1 VQREEE
7 QNEHLSLLRKGGK
20 FRQQQTTHHQQD
32 SRFATK
38 MTDPNGW
45 VKNPPSVFVKVHGTS
60 REEVNGKFGLVLQYS
75 PSNSRYTLLLIES
88 SPQSQV
94 SLKVDHLRLCSGMVE
109 RAQAYYHL
117 FRNNSDIARQVQQVS
132 SVVQSK
138 TGLSLSKV
146 GILVLVA
153 LVLGVYFLGFSR
165 VLLLLTIILVVLTVI
180 GPDLVAGSG
189 AVDYRTIARNAP
201 GRWREI
207 VRQQIPGGFGDT
219 IANKPLYLN
228 AFTAALVAFALYS
241 LLATSSSSSSAS
253 RAAAA
258 RKRAPLPPVATLE
271 MKQHYYKLGF
281 DDATNAKDFGTSLA
295 TLRAST
301 DDAPYDWASADAA
314 ASRSS
319 ADYEDYKNMS
329 PLPSSPKK
337 SFLNLSTM
345 FSMFTIG
352 QTIYPLVLQAGG
364 PNSFNPQVF
373 LAGLQGLDTWKM
385 GVLGFSVYRLV
396 SAILF

>member
-1 VQREEE
+1 
-7 QNEHLSLLRKGGK
+7 
-20 FRQQQTTHHQQD
+20 
-32 SRFATK
+32 

-75 PSNSRYTLLLIES
+75 PTNSRYTLLLIES

-94 SLKVDHLRLCSGMVE
+94 SLKADNLRPCSGMVE

-117 FRNNSDIARQVQQVS
+117 FRNNPDIARQVEQVS

-146 GILVLVA
+146 GILLFVV

-165 VLLLLTIILVVLTVI
+165 VLLLLTIILMILTVI
-180 GPDLVAGSG
+180 GPDLVGG
-189 AVDYRTIARNAP
+189 GPLDFRTIARNAP
-201 GRWREI
+201 GRWKEI
-207 VRQQIPGGFGDT
+207 VRQQIPGGYGDT
-219 IANKPLYLN
+219 VANKPLYLN

-241 LLATSSSSSSAS
+241 LLATSSSSSSSSAAAS
-253 RAAAA
+253 RASAAG
-258 RKRAPLPPVATLE
+258 KHSPLPPVATLE
-271 MKQHYYKLGF
+271 MKQHFYKLGF
-281 DDATNAKDFGTSLA
+281 DDASNEKEFGASLA
-295 TLRAST
+295 TLTAAT
-301 DDAPYDWASADAA
+301 EDAPYDWASADAA

-319 ADYEDYKNMS
+319 SADYEDYNNNNNMA
-329 PLPSSPKK
+329 PPRKK

-345 FSMFTIG
+345 FAIFTIG